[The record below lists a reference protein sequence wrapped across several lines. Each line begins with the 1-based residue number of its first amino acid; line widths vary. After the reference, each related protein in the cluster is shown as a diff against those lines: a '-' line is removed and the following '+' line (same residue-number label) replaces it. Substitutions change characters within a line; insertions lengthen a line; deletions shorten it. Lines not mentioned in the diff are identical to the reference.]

1 MAGPVSH
8 SQFKSLLGNG
18 VFNSDGTFEIAFLN
32 YFLISTRSQETCGG
46 IDVLHL
52 RSTFIESSHRFHRSI
67 TRPFFTRDRITDLN
81 KFDQHVQHALK
92 KAKVRLAEGH
102 PIDFQVCGF
111 WHPWINYPEAVNQDL
126 VARFTLDSVTEFLFD
141 DDVHSL
147 DAPLPYP
154 PNSPSL
160 EDGPASTSHPSNV
173 FIKAFVRAQGVVA
186 KRTMIGSTWPLFEF
200 WKDMV
205 AADRKTLDQ
214 YVQPSLD
221 KCFRRKRYNS
231 VDSRDIPETLL
242 DYLVDKTSGE

>member
-1 MAGPVSH
+1 
-8 SQFKSLLGNG
+8 
-18 VFNSDGTFEIAFLN
+18 
-32 YFLISTRSQETCGG
+32 
-46 IDVLHL
+46 
-52 RSTFIESSHRFHRSI
+52 
-67 TRPFFTRDRITDLN
+67 
-81 KFDQHVQHALK
+81 
-92 KAKVRLAEGH
+92 
-102 PIDFQVCGF
+102 
-111 WHPWINYPEAVNQDL
+111 
-126 VARFTLDSVTEFLFD
+126 VTEFLFD

-154 PNSPSL
+154 PNSPSS

-214 YVQPSLD
+214 YIQPSLD
-221 KCFRRKRYNS
+221 KCFRKKRYKS

-242 DYLVDKTSGE
+242 DHLVDKTSGE